1 MYGNATD
8 IKVKE
13 LRYEFFHRNVKVHQA
28 RYSLLLMA
36 SFSSL
41 YSFSLSPTCRVRPE
55 THVQRANYQVF
66 NISFRMCQA
75 MNGKVGKL
83 MMMAHRF

>member
-1 MYGNATD
+1 M
-8 IKVKE
+8 II
-13 LRYEFFHRNVKVHQA
+13 FHSNVKVHQA

-41 YSFSLSPTCRVRPE
+41 YRFSLSSSCRVSLE
-55 THVQRANYQVF
+55 THAQRANYQVF
-66 NISFRMCQA
+66 NISFRMCQS